1 MDSTTAAAEGA
12 RFASL
17 LWLCLMAPAGA
28 DVRTAAERH
37 YGMEAGRCS
46 I

>member
-1 MDSTTAAAEGA
+1 MESMAAAAEAA
-12 RFASL
+12 RFASV